1 MSLLEDLHE
10 EYMLEQAYKEK
21 EPATAATVTD
31 SVDVKKTGDDTVS
44 ISKDTTE
51 SAKCQA
57 LSPFTALTLLEEL
70 LDNWVGNEY
79 EKYYMQAYD
88 GVAEFDFT
96 YNGRKYSFRFEECEE
111 DGEK

>member
-10 EYMLEQAYKEK
+10 GYMLEQAYKEK

-44 ISKDTTE
+44 ISKDTTD
-51 SAKCQA
+51 SQKSQA

-79 EKYYMQAYD
+79 EKEYMQAYES
-88 GVAEFDFT
+88 VAEFVFT
-96 YNGRKYSFRFEECEE
+96 YKDRKYAFEFRECEE